1 MKRIAEFEEI
11 IERVNAGEEVKLSEY
26 PQACPTLY
34 WAYRRS
40 KENGLDEVDFSE
52 VIWEKDVEG
61 IVNQLRKA
69 GHETFTISS
78 TFSSLLETIWEFEKH
93 GCKMEGL
100 KQVRQGYDNFNA
112 ETMKMEPAYKPA
124 AIIRL

>member
-11 IERVNAGEEVKLSEY
+11 IERVNAGEKVEFTEY
-26 PQACPTLY
+26 PDA
-34 WAYRRS
+34 
-40 KENGLDEVDFSE
+40 KEKGLDEIDFNE
-52 VIWEKDVEG
+52 VIWGKDIEG

-78 TFSSLLETIWEFEKH
+78 TFSSLLETIWEFEQH
-93 GCKMEGL
+93 GCRMEGL
-100 KQVRQGYDNFNA
+100 KQVRQGYDNFNE